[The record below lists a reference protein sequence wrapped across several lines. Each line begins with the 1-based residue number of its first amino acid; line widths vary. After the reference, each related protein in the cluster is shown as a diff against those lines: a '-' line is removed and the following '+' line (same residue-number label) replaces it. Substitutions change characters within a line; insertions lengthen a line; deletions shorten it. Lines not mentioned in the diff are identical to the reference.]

1 MTARSSAVLALALM
15 FSGAARAAEDPG
27 IAIGAAA
34 PALEGKAWVT
44 ADGNAPGLQGK
55 VQLVHFW
62 FAG

>member
-1 MTARSSAVLALALM
+1 MIARGSAVLALAFV
-15 FSGAARAAEDPG
+15 FSGAAMAAEEPG

-34 PALEGKAWVT
+34 PPLEGKAWVT
-44 ADGNAPGLQGK
+44 ADGKAPDLHGK